1 MARVTRGKTA
11 HRRHKRILKAAKG
24 YRGARSKLFK
34 TAKEAVQRAQQNATA
49 HRKRRKRDFRRL
61 WIVRINAAARMRGMN
76 YSRFMEGLNKAEIRV
91 DRKMLAEIAV
101 SDPAAFDEFVSKA
114 KAALA

>member
-1 MARVTRGKTA
+1 MARVPRGKTA
-11 HRRHKRILKAAKG
+11 HRRHKAILKAAKG

-49 HRKRRKRDFRRL
+49 HRRLRKRDFRRL
-61 WIVRINAAARMRGMN
+61 WIIRINAAARLRGLN
-76 YSRFMEGLNKAEIRV
+76 YSRFIEGLKKADIRV
-91 DRKMLAEIAV
+91 DRKMLAEMAV
-101 SDPAAFDEFVSKA
+101 SDPSVFDEMVSRA